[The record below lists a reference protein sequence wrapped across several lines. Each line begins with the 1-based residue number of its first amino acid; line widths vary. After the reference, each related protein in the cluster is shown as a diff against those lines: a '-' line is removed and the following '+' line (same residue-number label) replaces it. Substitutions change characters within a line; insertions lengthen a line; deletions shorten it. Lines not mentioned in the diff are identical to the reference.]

1 MKNKILII
9 ISFLAGALLFNSCL
23 KDKYGEDWTSSLKGK
38 MYAQIVNPGLQ
49 SSSITNVATDQTL
62 RVFVN
67 IATDA
72 VPTSDI
78 TVTLG
83 IDAAALTKYNADNG
97 TSLVF
102 CPNATIAPVTIKA
115 GTRNG
120 YAYIT
125 LKSANLLSMDKAYAI
140 PVSITAVNN
149 PSVII
154 ASNFKTSIIQ
164 VPISN
169 PWEGTYTLSSFVL
182 RAGDNALS
190 GHFGGVDWKLV
201 TYGAKSVSYQKLHTW
216 GDQKT
221 GISGIGNFL
230 LTIDDSKIPMP
241 VTVTDL
247 GTSTTSP
254 NATFKNR
261 PGYNN
266 RYDPATKTFYIGVT
280 WSTAGTREITDTLV
294 YKGKL

>member
-9 ISFLAGALLFNSCL
+9 ISFLAGAFLFNSCL
-23 KDKYGEDWTSSLKGK
+23 KDKFGEDWTSSLKGK
-38 MYAQIVNPGLQ
+38 KYAQIVNPGLQ
-49 SSSITNVATDQTL
+49 SAAITNASTDQTI

-67 IATDA
+67 IATDDL
-72 VPTSDI
+72 PTTDI
-78 TVTLG
+78 TVNFS
-83 IDAAALTKYNADNG
+83 IDAAALTQYNTVNG
-97 TSLVF
+97 KSLVF

-125 LKSANLLSMDKAYAI
+125 LKSANLLDMNKAYAI
-140 PVSITAVNN
+140 PVSIATVSD

-169 PWEGTYTLSSFVL
+169 QWEGTYTLTSYVL
-182 RAGDNALS
+182 RAGDNVLS
-190 GHFGGVDWKLV
+190 GHFGGIDWKLS

-216 GDQKT
+216 GDGKG
-221 GISGIGNFL
+221 GISGVGNLL
-230 LTIDDSKIPMP
+230 LTIDDSKTPMP
-241 VTVTDL
+241 VTITDL

-254 NATFKNR
+254 NATLKNR
-261 PGYNN
+261 PGYNS
-266 RYDPATKTFYIGVT
+266 RYEPATKTFYIGIT